1 MIVSSL
7 GVAADEL
14 EMSLSTAWRHRRSQ
28 AEDIAHQEIA
38 SFVEKVEE
46 SKMPIVVQFDEKEL
60 EEDIDG
66 KVG

>member
-1 MIVSSL
+1 MIGLSL

-28 AEDIAHQEIA
+28 AEDIAHQEIT

-46 SKMPIVVQFDEKEL
+46 SRMAIVVQFDENEL

>member
-1 MIVSSL
+1 MIVLSL

-14 EMSLSTAWRHRRSQ
+14 EMSLSTAWRRSQ
-28 AEDIAHQEIA
+28 DEDIAHQEIT

-46 SKMPIVVQFDEKEL
+46 SRMAIVVQFDENEL

>member
-1 MIVSSL
+1 MIVLSL

-14 EMSLSTAWRHRRSQ
+14 EMSLSTAWRRSQ
-28 AEDIAHQEIA
+28 AEDIAHQEIT

-46 SKMPIVVQFDEKEL
+46 SRMAIVVQFDENEL